1 MFTVNKACDV
11 KYMNSTCCT
20 QCLVAYGCVEG
31 IASCAKV
38 RCCIA
43 YFGLLS
49 HANVCI
55 LTWFPKMG
63 KETQREGMKE
73 KRSLHRTCKIV
84 CILTPYTLSPSSH
97 PLTLHTLHPFTPY
110 TPSHPTPHTPHP
122 PLTEC
127 IGGRHHHCHGPRTSP
142 SWTSPRSQSRVG
154 QHPKPRE
161 RHCRKLEESRIH
173 PQGKLNH
180 YNYLPTN
187 H

>member
-1 MFTVNKACDV
+1 MGVLKVLHHVLKFGVASLTLG
-11 KYMNSTCCT
+11 CCPT
-20 QCLVAYGCVEG
+20 PVYAYWHDFRRWGKKFRGRECMYTHS
-31 IASCAKV
+31 IYS
-38 RCCIA
+38 
-43 YFGLLS
+43 LS
-49 HANVCI
+49 FV
-55 LTWFPKMG
+55 
-63 KETQREGMKE
+63 
-73 KRSLHRTCKIV
+73 
-84 CILTPYTLSPSSH
+84 TPPHTSH
-97 PLTLHTLHPFTPY
+97 PTPLHTLHPL
-110 TPSHPTPHTPHP
+110 TPHTPHP

-180 YNYLPTN
+180 YNHLPTN